1 MCRPRGNGPGSVV
14 TLLALRGIGKRY
26 GAVRALH
33 GIDLDVAP
41 GEVLGICGDN
51 GAGKS
56 TLLKIVSG
64 AQSPDA
70 GTMRLRGEPLRLAS
84 PRAALARGIATIYQ
98 DLALAPDLPVY
109 QNIFMGAELTRA
121 TPLPGLRVLDK
132 AAMRRQASR
141 YLTELGVSLPDVRR
155 PVRDLSGGQRQ
166 AVAIARALR
175 WSASL
180 VIMDEP
186 TAALG
191 VAETARVLALIRRL
205 NEVGRTVILVSH
217 NMDDVVAVCQ
227 RVVILKKGEKAMERD
242 LAGVDAHRLAH
253 WVMTGRG

>member
-1 MCRPRGNGPGSVV
+1 MS
-14 TLLALRGIGKRY
+14 LLALRGLGKHY

-33 GIDLDVAP
+33 GVDLDVAA

-56 TLLKIVSG
+56 TLLKLVSG
-64 AQSPDA
+64 AQTPDA
-70 GTMRLRGEPLRLAS
+70 GSIQLRGETVQLRS
-84 PRAALARGIATIYQ
+84 PRAALSLGIATIYQ
-98 DLALAPDLPVY
+98 DLALAEDLPVY
-109 QNIFMGAELTRA
+109 QNIFMGAELTRPS
-121 TPLPGLRVLDK
+121 PLPGLRLLDK
-132 AAMRRQASR
+132 AAMRRAADG
-141 YLTELGVSLPDVRR
+141 YLRELGITLPDVQR

-205 NEVGRTVILVSH
+205 NQAGRTVILVSH

-227 RVVILKKGEKAMERD
+227 RVVILKKGEKAMERN
-242 LAGVDAHRLAH
+242 LAGVGADQLAH